1 MAKLTRGSDWNS
13 MDLASIGITLVLA
26 IGMGSGLG
34 WWIGGKLGNQTIGLI
49 VGFILGTAAGF
60 IEMFRAV
67 SRWNRRME
75 RQEQVENS
83 SDKIGVHE
91 NRDRNGANQAEEDS

>member
-49 VGFILGTAAGF
+49 VGFIMGTAAGF

-75 RQEQVENS
+75 HQEQAENS
-83 SDKIGVHE
+83 Q
-91 NRDRNGANQAEEDS
+91 NGADQAEEDS

>member
-1 MAKLTRGSDWNS
+1 MMARLKRSPEAWNS
-13 MDLASIGITLVLA
+13 FDLASIGITLVLA

-34 WWIGGKLGNQTIGLI
+34 WWIGGKVGNQKVGLI
-49 VGFILGTAAGF
+49 IGFVIGTAAGF

-75 RQEQVENS
+75 EQDRANRTRQD
-83 SDKIGVHE
+83 DKGK
-91 NRDRNGANQAEEDS
+91 DS

>member
-1 MAKLTRGSDWNS
+1 MAKLIRDSDWNS

-26 IGMGSGLG
+26 IGIGSGLG

-49 VGFILGTAAGF
+49 IGFIVGTAAGF

-67 SRWNRRME
+67 SRWNKRIE
-75 RQEQVENS
+75 HQEQVESASN
-83 SDKIGVHE
+83 K
-91 NRDRNGANQAEEDS
+91 NGANRAEEDS

>member
-1 MAKLTRGSDWNS
+1 MAKLIRGSDWNS

-26 IGMGSGLG
+26 IGIGSGLG

-49 VGFILGTAAGF
+49 IGFIVGTAAGF

-67 SRWNRRME
+67 SRWNKRME
-75 RQEQVENS
+75 QQEQVENS
-83 SDKIGVHE
+83 
-91 NRDRNGANQAEEDS
+91 RNGADQAVVKDSEEDS

>member
-1 MAKLTRGSDWNS
+1 MAKLIRGSDWNS

-26 IGMGSGLG
+26 IGLGSGLG

-49 VGFILGTAAGF
+49 IGFIIGTAAGF

-67 SRWNRRME
+67 SRWNKRME
-75 RQEQVENS
+75 HQEAVKES
-83 SDKIGVHE
+83 
-91 NRDRNGANQAEEDS
+91 EEDS

>member
-49 VGFILGTAAGF
+49 VGFIMGTAAGF

-75 RQEQVENS
+75 HQEQTENS
-83 SDKIGVHE
+83 Q
-91 NRDRNGANQAEEDS
+91 NGADQAEEDS